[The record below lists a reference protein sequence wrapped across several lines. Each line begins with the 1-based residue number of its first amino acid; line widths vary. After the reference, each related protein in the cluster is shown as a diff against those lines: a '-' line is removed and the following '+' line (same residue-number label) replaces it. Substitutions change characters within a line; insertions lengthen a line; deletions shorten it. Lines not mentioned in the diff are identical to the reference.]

1 MCEAVY
7 SPNGKPYLHGEIW
20 GAGKCPSWGSNPGG
34 PMYEWRCD
42 DGQVKFTQP
51 CTPVNPQGLS
61 IIFIQNRVLGC
72 PEICPDSEKNLDLKI
87 IMGFFFEKF
96 KNSKRYNDAV

>member
-1 MCEAVY
+1 MLVNLQVQPTTVPSSGQHMQHNQGSKMCQADY

-51 CTPVNPQGLS
+51 CIPINPQGKS
-61 IIFIQNRVLGC
+61 IH
-72 PEICPDSEKNLDLKI
+72 
-87 IMGFFFEKF
+87 FEVSRK
-96 KNSKRYNDAV
+96 SAWY

>member
-1 MCEAVY
+1 MLVNLQVQPTTVSSNGQNIQQNQGSKMCESVY

-34 PMYEWRCD
+34 PMYEWRCE

-51 CTPVNPQGLS
+51 CIPINPQGKS
-61 IIFIQNRVLGC
+61 IILKS
-72 PEICPDSEKNLDLKI
+72 SEN
-87 IMGFFFEKF
+87 IMGT
-96 KNSKRYNDAV
+96 